1 LSDELDIVGAGV
13 EVLVGEVEV
22 DPRGV
27 GSGRTNS
34 TGSGES
40 RGPEAVALQC
50 GGFPPP
56 LRLSDR
62 SRE

>member
-13 EVLVGEVEV
+13 EVLVDEVEV

-27 GSGRTNS
+27 GSERMNN

-40 RGPEAVALQC
+40 RRPEVVWRIPAAAA
-50 GGFPPP
+50 P
-56 LRLSDR
+56 
-62 SRE
+62 

>member
-1 LSDELDIVGAGV
+1 VGLSDELDIVGAGV

-27 GSGRTNS
+27 GSGRTNN

-40 RGPEAVALQC
+40 RRPEVVWRIPAAAVPQ
-50 GGFPPP
+50 
-56 LRLSDR
+56 
-62 SRE
+62 

>member
-1 LSDELDIVGAGV
+1 LRVSLEGLSDKLDIVGAVV

-40 RGPEAVALQC
+40 QRPEVVWRIPAAAA
-50 GGFPPP
+50 P
-56 LRLSDR
+56 
-62 SRE
+62 

>member
-1 LSDELDIVGAGV
+1 LRVSPEGLSDELDIVGAGV

-22 DPRGV
+22 DPRSV

-40 RGPEAVALQC
+40 QV
-50 GGFPPP
+50 F
-56 LRLSDR
+56 RL
-62 SRE
+62 EMA

>member
-22 DPRGV
+22 DLRGV

-34 TGSGES
+34 AGSGES
-40 RGPEAVALQC
+40 RRPDVVWRILAAVAPQ
-50 GGFPPP
+50 
-56 LRLSDR
+56 
-62 SRE
+62 

>member
-22 DPRGV
+22 DPWGV
-27 GSGRTNS
+27 GSRRTNN

-40 RGPEAVALQC
+40 RRPEVVWRISAAVAPQ
-50 GGFPPP
+50 
-56 LRLSDR
+56 
-62 SRE
+62 

>member
-27 GSGRTNS
+27 GSGSTNN

-40 RGPEAVALQC
+40 RISEVVWRIPAAAAPQ
-50 GGFPPP
+50 
-56 LRLSDR
+56 
-62 SRE
+62 

>member
-1 LSDELDIVGAGV
+1 LSDELDIVETGV

-34 TGSGES
+34 VGSGES
-40 RGPEAVALQC
+40 RRPEVVWRILAAAV
-50 GGFPPP
+50 P
-56 LRLSDR
+56 
-62 SRE
+62 

>member
-22 DPRGV
+22 DLRGV
-27 GSGRTNS
+27 GSGRTNI

-40 RGPEAVALQC
+40 RRPEVVWRIPAAAAPQ
-50 GGFPPP
+50 
-56 LRLSDR
+56 
-62 SRE
+62 

>member
-1 LSDELDIVGAGV
+1 LSDELDIVEAGV

-40 RGPEAVALQC
+40 QISEVVWRIPAAAAPQ
-50 GGFPPP
+50 
-56 LRLSDR
+56 
-62 SRE
+62 